1 MYCLQKCHYIYGF
14 YVANLSPEIK
24 EILHPYNQHFLKSV
38 LDFFMKFLSRPD
50 KTCLQ
55 RSNAVVVSVTQSL
68 LGLRGGIYRFLDQEI
83 YKFLPTTPGG
93 TELH

>member
-1 MYCLQKCHYIYGF
+1 MCTVYKNVIIFTDFMWLICLRK
-14 YVANLSPEIK
+14 IK

-50 KTCLQ
+50 KMCLQ

-83 YKFLPTTPGG
+83 
-93 TELH
+93 